1 MLQQSWFRH
10 AAARDAMQPREI
22 GRPFE
27 LQNWWRVVGSWW
39 FGGSWFVVRGSWFV
53 VRGSWFV
60 VRGSWFVG
68 IRARS
73 SPGIS

>member
-10 AAARDAMQPREI
+10 AAARDGTQSREI

-39 FGGSWFVVRGSWFV
+39 FV

-68 IRARS
+68 IGARS